1 MPLPKILDLSLMQ
14 KGIIG
19 VCASER
25 AEASAGKYFNVS
37 EAASNGGGA
46 ESGSNVIVPLAC
58 QSLPVRRHDVTIK
71 TCALMGYS
79 KQQKVVTCFRRIP
92 AGLGNVFRP

>member
-1 MPLPKILDLSLMQ
+1 MPEF
-14 KGIIG
+14 
-19 VCASER
+19 ASEI
-25 AEASAGKYFNVS
+25 FVIH
-37 EAASNGGGA
+37 GGPLMDP
-46 ESGSNVIVPLAC
+46 IVTLQDINA
-58 QSLPVRRHDVTIK
+58 VDRRHDVTIK